1 MKTIKVKY
9 TAQLK
14 KAVGKANDV
23 LEVEE
28 TVTLEGC
35 LKLLRAKYTDAFTN
49 IVFDEDGHYL
59 NAVLLVVNGVQ
70 RDFLDATAMQ
80 NGDELM
86 IMSPIAGG

>member
-1 MKTIKVKY
+1 MKIIKVKY

-14 KAVGKANDV
+14 KAVGKANDL
-23 LEVEE
+23 LEIEE
-28 TVTLEGC
+28 ELTIEGC
-35 LKLLRAKYTDAFTN
+35 LKLLLAKYTEAFTN
-49 IVFDEDGHYL
+49 IVFDENGNYL

-70 RDFLDATAMQ
+70 RDFEDATELQ